1 MEFLFIKIFQ
11 CFLFIAMNKKYVV
24 LLEEDDRRSL
34 EDIVKRGKSS
44 AYKIQNANILLKVDE
59 NTYGWTD
66 EKAAEA
72 FSVHKSTVAVVRRRF
87 MELGLDGVLER
98 RG

>member
-1 MEFLFIKIFQ
+1 
-11 CFLFIAMNKKYVV
+11 MNKKYVV
-24 LLEEDDRRSL
+24 LLQEKDRKIL

-44 AYKIQNANILLKVDE
+44 ACKIKNANILLKVDE
-59 NTYGWTD
+59 NSDGWTD

-87 MELGLDGVLER
+87 MEQGLDGVLEC